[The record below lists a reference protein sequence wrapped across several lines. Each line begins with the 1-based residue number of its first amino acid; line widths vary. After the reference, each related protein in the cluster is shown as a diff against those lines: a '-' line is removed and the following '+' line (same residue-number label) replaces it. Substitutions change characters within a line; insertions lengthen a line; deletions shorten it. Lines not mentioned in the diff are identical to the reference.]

1 MARSCGI
8 RIGPSR
14 YELVVLDGSPRKH
27 KIVAYASGE
36 FGASEDGE
44 SNDAS
49 EVLRA
54 AIQDNEVP
62 TENIGIA
69 VDTGLAAFRTLK
81 LPFDDKAKIEQIL
94 KFEVE
99 SQLPQWNI
107 DDVIV
112 DYHVMESSKE
122 SSELLV
128 TGIPKSDLAPVL
140 ETCSKAGFEPL
151 EAELETTAMVNA
163 ACGADICQLDDAQI
177 LVHIGEESTSVVV
190 MDGGKVREMRAIHI
204 GAAGHE
210 APRPVDSEPAEAAEP
225 TLDED
230 GQPIESEVKNLED
243 EDFEVD
249 PIEAQR
255 RLEQAIKRIRREL
268 GRTVSAAR
276 TVNTIDAI
284 YICGRELPGLV
295 GSSILDVP
303 VHVLDVFDPA
313 AGHPTDETG
322 ELVVAYGAA
331 IGQLGGGIMKG
342 SLRREELK
350 YTGAFEKVELPLAV
364 ACLLLVTLLSV
375 QNIFTFKR
383 MKAIDNRMFEWVL
396 SSNNYLM
403 GDMARGIP
411 GTLTDP
417 SDPVKNYV
425 AKTNIPPG
433 HENYPGDPDRTEYE
447 QLRRIETILKQE
459 IVGMEKDLGRDTE
472 IPQPQSALHALT
484 MVLSELESLKKSGAR
499 PSLRGVSSTYQQ
511 GRSGNPDSVLVK
523 LDVTFFA
530 ESAFVGT
537 QHWETFKANLT
548 DRPWSETP
556 TARRTDP
563 IEDGKGIYVGDLTVK
578 IDLSKLVKPA
588 TGEGDKS

>member
-8 RIGPSR
+8 RIGPR
-14 YELVVLDGSPRKH
+14 RFELVILDGSARKH
-27 KIVAYASGE
+27 KIVAHTTGDLNGDALDPIGSAAS
-36 FGASEDGE
+36 
-44 SNDAS
+44 
-49 EVLRA
+49 VLRA
-54 AIQDNEVP
+54 AVKDYNVP
-62 TENIGIA
+62 KENVGIA
-69 VDTGLAAFRTLK
+69 IDTGLAAFRTLR
-81 LPFDDKAKIEQIL
+81 LPFNDKAKIEQII

-112 DYHVMESSKE
+112 DFHPIDSVQD

-128 TGIPKSDLAPVL
+128 TAVPKGELAYVL
-140 ETCSKAGFEPL
+140 DICSKAGLEPL
-151 EAELETTAMVNA
+151 EAEVETTAMVNA
-163 ACGADICQLDDAQI
+163 AVTAEVCQPDDAQV
-177 LVHIGEESTSVVV
+177 LVHVGEESTCVVV

-210 APRPVDSEPAEAAEP
+210 PPRAAEVESTEDTEP
-225 TLDED
+225 LLDED
-230 GQPIESEVKNLED
+230 GQPLDSEVKNLED
-243 EDFEVD
+243 EDFEID

-303 VHVLDVFDPA
+303 VHALDVFDPE
-313 AGHPTDETG
+313 AGHPTDQSG

-331 IGQLGGGIMKG
+331 IRQLGGGIMKP

-350 YTGAFEKVELPLAV
+350 YTGAFEKIELPLAV
-364 ACLLLVTLLSV
+364 ACLLLITLLSV
-375 QNIFTFKR
+375 QNIFVIKR
-383 MKAIDNRMFEWVL
+383 MDMIDDRMFEWVL
-396 SSNNYLM
+396 SSNNYLI
-403 GDMARGIP
+403 GDMAKGSP

-417 SDPVKNYV
+417 SEPVQDYI
-425 AKTNIPPG
+425 AKTSIPPG
-433 HENYPGDPDRTEYE
+433 HEKYPGDPDRTEFE
-447 QLRRIETILKQE
+447 QLKRMETLLKQE
-459 IVGMEKDLGRDTE
+459 IVSMEKDLGRDTD

-484 MVLSELESLKKSGAR
+484 LVLTELDNLRKTGAR
-499 PSLRGVSSTYQQ
+499 PSLRGVSSSYQQ

-548 DRPWSETP
+548 DRPWAETP
-556 TARRTDP
+556 NARRTDP

-578 IDLSKLVKPA
+578 IDLSELLKPA
-588 TGEGDKS
+588 EGEGDKS

>member
-14 YELVVLDGSPRKH
+14 YELVVLDGNPRKH

-44 SNDAS
+44 GTDAS

-54 AIQDNEVP
+54 AIQDNDVP
-62 TENIGIA
+62 TENVGIA

-128 TGIPKSDLAPVL
+128 TGIPKTDLAPVL
-140 ETCSKAGFEPL
+140 EICTQAGFEPL

-204 GAAGHE
+204 GASAHE
-210 APRPVDSEPAEAAEP
+210 APKAKPSQMAEDENEDGDESDEVAEP
-225 TLDED
+225 
-230 GQPIESEVKNLED
+230 
-243 EDFEVD
+243 D
-249 PIEAQR
+249 PIEIQR
-255 RLEQAIKRIRREL
+255 RMEQAIKRIRREL

-284 YICGRELPGLV
+284 YVCGRELPGLI

-303 VHVLDVFDPA
+303 VYVLDVFEADSGQPVD
-313 AGHPTDETG
+313 GFG
-322 ELVVAYGAA
+322 ELVVPYGVA
-331 IGQLGGGIMKG
+331 IRQLGGGVLSP
-342 SLRREELK
+342 SLRREELR
-350 YTGAFEKVELPLAV
+350 YAGAFEKLELPLAIV
-364 ACLLLVTLLSV
+364 CLLLLTFLGI
-375 QNIFTFKR
+375 NAIFAHR
-383 MKAIDNRMFEWVL
+383 EVRRLENEMDWVVA
-396 SSNNYLM
+396 SNNRHLLGDLKKGEAGNLKSPPDKLRKYLDATSIRI
-403 GDMARGIP
+403 GEP
-411 GTLTDP
+411 G
-417 SDPVKNYV
+417 
-425 AKTNIPPG
+425 
-433 HENYPGDPDRTEYE
+433 YPGDEDRTRYE
-447 QLRRIETILKQE
+447 QLRQIETLLKLDVSRIQ
-459 IVGMEKDLGRDTE
+459 KDLGRDEE
-472 IPQPQSALHALT
+472 IQQPQSALHAMTL
-484 MVLSELESLKKSGAR
+484 VLLELDKLKREQGAR
-499 PSLRGVSSTYQQ
+499 PSLRKISASFQQ
-511 GRSGNPDSVLVK
+511 GRSGKPDTVLVK
-523 LDVTFFA
+523 MDATFFA
-530 ESAFVGT
+530 ESAFVAT
-537 QHWETFKANLT
+537 QQFEQFKSQISEH
-548 DRPWSETP
+548 PWASTP
-556 TARRTDP
+556 ESRSTDP
-563 IEDGKGIYVGDLTVK
+563 LENGEGIYLPSLSIKV
-578 IDLSKLVKPA
+578 DLSQLPKA
-588 TGEGDKS
+588 EGGA